1 MRRYWTNAC
10 RACAIK
16 HRCTTAKQRR
26 ITRWQH
32 EHVLEA
38 VERRLDE
45 HPEAM
50 RRRRE
55 TAEHPFGT
63 IESWMGAT
71 HFQTKTLKRVRT
83 EMALH
88 VLAYNLKRVMN
99 ILGIDPLIAAMR
111 AA

>member
-1 MRRYWTNAC
+1 MSPY
-10 RACAIK
+10 
-16 HRCTTAKQRR
+16 TTFDNSSGAPSSIAAPRPSSG

-32 EHVLEA
+32 HVLEA

-63 IESWMGAT
+63 IKSWMGAT

-99 ILGIDPLIAAMR
+99 ITGIDPLIAAMR
-111 AA
+111 TA